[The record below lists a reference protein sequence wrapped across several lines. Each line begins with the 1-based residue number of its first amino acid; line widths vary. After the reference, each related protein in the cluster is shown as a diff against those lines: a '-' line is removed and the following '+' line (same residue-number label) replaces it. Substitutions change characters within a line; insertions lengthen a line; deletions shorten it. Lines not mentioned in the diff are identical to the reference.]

1 MNCFLL
7 ILHIFKNSGSFIL
20 PYGGGGG
27 GVIMLYKLWYNE
39 YENGTI
45 KNENGTMKLRT
56 LQYNIVNTSS
66 IPHTIQYCTI
76 PS

>member
-1 MNCFLL
+1 MVCVC
-7 ILHIFKNSGSFIL
+7 GV
-20 PYGGGGG
+20 GG

-56 LQYNIVNTSS
+56 LQYNIVNTSR